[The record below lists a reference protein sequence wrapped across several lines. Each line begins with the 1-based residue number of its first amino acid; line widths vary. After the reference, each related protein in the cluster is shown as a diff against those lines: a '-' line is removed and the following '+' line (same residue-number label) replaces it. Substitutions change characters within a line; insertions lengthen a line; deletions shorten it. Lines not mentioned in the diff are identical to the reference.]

1 MLNLLLAQKE
11 AQSPNHLFLGT
22 PNID

>member
-11 AQSPNHLFLGT
+11 AQSPNHLFLAT